1 MVPAWCH
8 VAAAGRRRMSAG
20 RITMAG
26 GRQEPFIWTVSKGV
40 AVVVTADRTFSI
52 SELAQ
57 EFDVTTR
64 AIRFYEA
71 EGLLTP
77 ERKGQ
82 RRIYSRR
89 DRVRLMLTL
98 RGKRIGLSLQEIRE
112 LFELYDAAN
121 TDEPQLMKFVD
132 ILSRR
137 EQQLLQQL
145 DDIQLVLKEIG
156 QLRGQCE
163 QWMEKRTGGLPDL

>member
-1 MVPAWCH
+1 MT
-8 VAAAGRRRMSAG
+8 AA
-20 RITMAG
+20 
-26 GRQEPFIWTVSKGV
+26 
-40 AVVVTADRTFSI
+40 ADRTFSI

-64 AIRFYEA
+64 AIRFYES

-77 ERKGQ
+77 ERQGQ

-121 TDEPQLMKFVD
+121 NDEPQLMKFVD
-132 ILSRR
+132 ILTRR
-137 EQQLLQQL
+137 EQQLTQQMQ
-145 DDIQLVLKEIG
+145 DIQLVLREIG
-156 QLRGQCE
+156 QLKSQCE
-163 QWMEKRTGGLPDL
+163 HWMEKRSGGLPE

>member
-1 MVPAWCH
+1 
-8 VAAAGRRRMSAG
+8 MSF
-20 RITMAG
+20 
-26 GRQEPFIWTVSKGV
+26 P
-40 AVVVTADRTFSI
+40 ADRTFSI

-64 AIRFYEA
+64 AIRFYES
-71 EGLLTP
+71 EGLLSP
-77 ERKGQ
+77 QRQGQ

-121 TDEPQLMKFVD
+121 DDTPQLAKFVD

-137 EQQLLQQL
+137 EQQLRQQMGDL
-145 DDIQLVLKEIG
+145 QLVLREVG
-156 QLRGQCE
+156 QLRQQCE
-163 QWMEKRTGGLPDL
+163 QWAVRRPAEGDEPA

>member
-1 MVPAWCH
+1 MT
-8 VAAAGRRRMSAG
+8 AA
-20 RITMAG
+20 
-26 GRQEPFIWTVSKGV
+26 
-40 AVVVTADRTFSI
+40 ADRTFSI

-64 AIRFYEA
+64 AIRFYES

-77 ERKGQ
+77 ERQGQ

-98 RGKRIGLSLQEIRE
+98 RGKRIGLSLLEIRE
-112 LFELYDAAN
+112 LFELYDAASN
-121 TDEPQLMKFVD
+121 DEPQLTKFVD

-137 EQQLLQQL
+137 EQQLTQQMQ
-145 DDIQLVLKEIG
+145 DIQLVLREIG
-156 QLRGQCE
+156 QLKAQCE
-163 QWMEKRTGGLPDL
+163 NWMEKRSGGLSE